1 MLQLPC
7 PFCGPRSEHEF
18 VCTGEF
24 SERPTKPEAMADK
37 AWTDHLYQRRNPDA
51 PVRELWW
58 HQHGCRSW
66 LQVRR
71 DPHSQAILECQ
82 ALEAAQ

>member
-1 MLQLPC
+1 
-7 PFCGPRSEHEF
+7 
-18 VCTGEF
+18 
-24 SERPTKPEAMADK
+24 MADK

-51 PVRELWW
+51 PLRELWW